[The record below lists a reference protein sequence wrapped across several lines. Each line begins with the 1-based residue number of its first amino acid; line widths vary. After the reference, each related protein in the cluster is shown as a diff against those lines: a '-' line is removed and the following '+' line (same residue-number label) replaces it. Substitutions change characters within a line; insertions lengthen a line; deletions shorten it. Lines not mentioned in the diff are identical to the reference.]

1 MRHYIEGDAL
11 YADLRADIAAARSTI
26 RLESYIFAD
35 DEAGEPILDLLASAA
50 ARGILVRLRI
60 DAVGSWGMLSSAR
73 LAALRSAGVQLHWSR
88 PWSWRRPLAY
98 HRRNHRKLLVVDDT
112 AAYLGGF
119 NIHRDSSAAAVGPGR
134 WRDTHLRFECE
145 LVQDAIRH
153 FDAYPRAPWPP
164 VTHSGRQLVPN
175 SNRRCRHVLH
185 CEFTDAFRA
194 ARHRIWLTTPYFVP
208 DQHSQAALRD
218 AARRGLD
225 VRLLVPGKSDVP
237 ITQWAARAAYGS
249 LRAAGVRIWE
259 YQSRVLHAK
268 TVLVDDDW
276 ATVGTANFD
285 YRSFFVN
292 DELNLFEHGPAL
304 NGQLAGQFLLDLDDA
319 AEVTEDWSRRRPWHS
334 PFTQLI
340 GWWARRWL

>member
-119 NIHRDSSAAAVGPGR
+119 NIHRDSPAAAIRPGR
-134 WRDTHLRFECE
+134 LSGGWRLRCCPSE
-145 LVQDAIRH
+145 Q
-153 FDAYPRAPWPP
+153 
-164 VTHSGRQLVPN
+164 Q
-175 SNRRCRHVLH
+175 
-185 CEFTDAFRA
+185 
-194 ARHRIWLTTPYFVP
+194 
-208 DQHSQAALRD
+208 
-218 AARRGLD
+218 
-225 VRLLVPGKSDVP
+225 
-237 ITQWAARAAYGS
+237 
-249 LRAAGVRIWE
+249 
-259 YQSRVLHAK
+259 
-268 TVLVDDDW
+268 
-276 ATVGTANFD
+276 
-285 YRSFFVN
+285 
-292 DELNLFEHGPAL
+292 
-304 NGQLAGQFLLDLDDA
+304 
-319 AEVTEDWSRRRPWHS
+319 RP
-334 PFTQLI
+334 F
-340 GWWARRWL
+340 